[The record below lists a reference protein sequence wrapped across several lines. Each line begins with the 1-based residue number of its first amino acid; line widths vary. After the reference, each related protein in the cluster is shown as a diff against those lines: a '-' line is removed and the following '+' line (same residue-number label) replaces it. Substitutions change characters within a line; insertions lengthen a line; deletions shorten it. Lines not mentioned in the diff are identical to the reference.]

1 MRSDSPDS
9 PSTLDSPEFPGT
21 PGDPANPGSP
31 GSPGSSGSPDDWH
44 LTCDLDA
51 FLERAGEFL
60 ASRPASHT
68 VPLTVVDSLRRRG
81 PHVYGDEDPVF
92 GVLGGDVP
100 GGEDG
105 GDGGDAGGDDG
116 GEGVGGS
123 MAGRVGG
130 VRGVFFRT
138 PPHGIYLTS
147 LTEEDADALAV
158 KLAAA
163 GHRFPGV
170 SADRDTAA
178 AFARA
183 WQRRTD
189 AEPRLTV
196 RQRLYRLEELTPPE
210 PAPAGR
216 ARVVAAA
223 DRDLLARWYEE
234 FSEQVGAHPAQDGGA
249 WADSRIA
256 HAGITLWET
265 PDGTPVAMAGATPE
279 VAGQIRVA
287 PVYTPA
293 ELRGRGYAGAATAEM
308 SRAALASGAAE
319 VLLFT
324 DLSNPTSNGLYQRIG
339 YRPVADFAV
348 YEFEDGPGPHGPSS
362 RSLSSGVSGTEGGP
376 GSVSRA

>member
-1 MRSDSPDS
+1 MRPDIPDGPDS
-9 PSTLDSPEFPGT
+9 PERADGPDVLDSPARPQAPVG
-21 PGDPANPGSP
+21 
-31 GSPGSSGSPDDWH
+31 WH
-44 LTCDLDA
+44 LTRDLDD
-51 FLERAGEFL
+51 FLDRAGDFL
-60 ASRPASHT
+60 ASRPALHT

-92 GVLGGDVP
+92 GVLGGDAP
-100 GGEDG
+100 
-105 GDGGDAGGDDG
+105 GDGDGDADGD
-116 GEGVGGS
+116 
-123 MAGRVGG
+123 G

-147 LTEEDADALAV
+147 LTEEEADALAAT
-158 KLAAA
+158 LAAA

-183 WQRRTD
+183 WSRRTD
-189 AEPRLTV
+189 TASRLAL

-216 ARVVAAA
+216 ARVAAAA
-223 DRDLLARWYEE
+223 DRDLLVRWYGE
-234 FSEQVGAHPAQDGGA
+234 FSAQVGAHPKQDGGA

-256 HAGITLWET
+256 YGGITLWET
-265 PDGTPVAMAGATPE
+265 PDGAPVAMAGVTLE

-293 ELRGRGYAGAATAEM
+293 GLRGRGYAGAATAEV

-348 YEFEDGPGPHGPSS
+348 HEF
-362 RSLSSGVSGTEGGP
+362 T
-376 GSVSRA
+376 